1 MNRGEKMNGLLET
14 AIKEHMCKDVD
25 GANFYVNRY
34 RNGSGIANLIKDVK
48 KIIRKYNLSA
58 SQAKGFLEY
67 MKLVIDDDSYIPP
80 YI

>member
-34 RNGSGIANLIKDVK
+34 RNGQDTSNLIKDVK
-48 KIIRKYNLSA
+48 EIIHKYGLSA
-58 SQAKGFLEY
+58 SEAKGFLEY
-67 MKLVIDDDSYIPP
+67 MKLVIDDESYILP
-80 YI
+80 YV